1 MGNGTEQVRVLPAAP
16 SATGNPGGAL
26 TGHVE
31 CEGPLCAHTSP
42 GEGYPTGEVGAVV
55 LRAGREQD
63 L

>member
-1 MGNGTEQVRVLPAAP
+1 MGSGTEQVHVLPAAP
-16 SATGNPGGAL
+16 SATGNPGRAL

-31 CEGPLCAHTSP
+31 REGPLCARIRP